1 VIGVPYAPPHIKKSG
16 VPLIRQVHTLDHA
29 YRAVDV
35 APLYEGIARWR
46 ADDGG

>member
-1 VIGVPYAPPHIKKSG
+1 MSEFINRDRRTFMAN
-16 VPLIRQVHTLDHA
+16 TLDHA